1 MKCSNLSYEPICTN
15 KQNTTMFNFCY
26 SNWARLSYDPIF
38 PFVFKIG
45 GSFSLKFFEK
55 SKNEGKKRSS

>member
-1 MKCSNLSYEPICTN
+1 MKCSNLSYEPNCTN
-15 KQNTTMFNFCY
+15 KQNTMFNFY
-26 SNWARLSYDPIF
+26 FSNIWDRLSYDRIF